1 MNLSMYM
8 LLLLYSL
15 GHGNPAFYMVDVDE
29 PQPAQPQAQ
38 QFDMDYSDSYL
49 AEKTMAGNLKRKK
62 NRSSK
67 LVKRVKDMDKIEEVL
82 KQFEDLK
89 NNQDDESNNLSEPA
103 ETPPAGGNTIG
114 DDYMSGPENEG
125 HCIMIDE
132 NTCIYES

>member
-1 MNLSMYM
+1 MI
-8 LLLLYSL
+8 
-15 GHGNPAFYMVDVDE
+15 HQQHIHFF
-29 PQPAQPQAQ
+29 

-49 AEKTMAGNLKRKK
+49 AEEKIAGNLKRKK

-103 ETPPAGGNTIG
+103 ETPPGKQI
-114 DDYMSGPENEG
+114 
-125 HCIMIDE
+125 IIIL
-132 NTCIYES
+132 IY